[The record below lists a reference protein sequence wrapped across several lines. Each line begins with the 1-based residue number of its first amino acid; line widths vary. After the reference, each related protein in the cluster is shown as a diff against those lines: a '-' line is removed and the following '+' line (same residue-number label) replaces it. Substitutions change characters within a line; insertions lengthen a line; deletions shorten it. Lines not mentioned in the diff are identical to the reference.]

1 MICPKCKAEY
11 VQGITVCADCDVPLV
26 DKLPER
32 DTGEDIQET
41 GQNEVGFAEIFVTFD
56 ATEIALVKSILDGAG
71 IDYYIKS
78 EHFTFSRPFE
88 DPARLHIRE
97 DQLDEALDILK
108 DLDFGTWGNLN
119 EESGQAG

>member
-11 VQGITVCADCDVPLV
+11 VHGITVCADCDVPLV
-26 DKLPER
+26 NKLPER
-32 DTGEDIQET
+32 ET
-41 GQNEVGFAEIFVTFD
+41 GQNEVGFADIFVTFD

-88 DPARLHIRE
+88 DPARLYIRE

-119 EESGQAG
+119 EEAG